1 MDLYPI
7 TEKDKE
13 GMWTIHR
20 VPIVEGHLTADV
32 LSQYL
37 QEILKTELLQWVNF
51 FFICDKIVDP
61 YIYCFNRHSTLILI
75 KAKGSVWHKSS
86 MTNGIVPR
94 SVVLIH

>member
-51 FFICDKIVDP
+51 FLFV
-61 YIYCFNRHSTLILI
+61 I
-75 KAKGSVWHKSS
+75 K
-86 MTNGIVPR
+86 
-94 SVVLIH
+94 

>member
-32 LSQYL
+32 FHNISRD
-37 QEILKTELLQWVNF
+37 IKNRELLQWVNF
-51 FFICDKIVDP
+51 FFICDKIV
-61 YIYCFNRHSTLILI
+61 
-75 KAKGSVWHKSS
+75 
-86 MTNGIVPR
+86 
-94 SVVLIH
+94 